1 MSLNLDELIRRYD
14 ILADEK
20 YTTKVQ
26 RNADIEKSTDGSPMA
41 DYCLELALASV
52 RSDQT
57 RDQLKCHLK
66 RFVKFSGF
74 KTHDE
79 ILQTDRKELEKIL
92 IGYILHLSNSGLS
105 PNTIP
110 TYMFSIKCFLDI
122 NDLELSWKKIKK
134 FIPRKRK
141 TTGQSAYS
149 TEQVKEM
156 LGLVKSHRNKAVIH
170 FLASTG
176 CRAGAVPDIT
186 VGDLR
191 DMPHGCQ
198 MVTVYEDDIEE
209 YKTFLTPEAVA
220 AIGLYLKE
228 RKNDGEIITEDSMLF
243 LNRDGS
249 NVTYSSIQM
258 IVKRVSFNA
267 KIKKHQK
274 HGRFDVQICHGFR
287 KRFNTI
293 LKLNNEVND
302 NAIEKMMGH
311 KNGLDGTYLQITDER
326 LFEEFYKG
334 ITDLSISDEFR
345 DKVTIEKLRDEVPES
360 YQEEMM
366 GMKKQMAEMSRL
378 ISELKNPDRENLI
391 QQEWESLKR

>member
-1 MSLNLDELIRRYD
+1 MVGKSNDVITH
-14 ILADEK
+14 K
-20 YTTKVQ
+20 PK
-26 RNADIEKSTDGSPMA
+26 IEKSLDESSMA
-41 DYCLELALASV
+41 DQCLELALASV
-52 RSDQT
+52 RSDLT
-57 RDQLKCHLK
+57 K
-66 RFVKFSGF
+66 RNIEIRLQKFIKFAGF
-74 KTHDE
+74 KSHDN
-79 ILQTDRKELEKIL
+79 ILQTDRKELEKRL
-92 IGYILHLSNSGLS
+92 IAYVIHISKSGLS
-105 PNTIP
+105 PNTVP
-110 TYMFSIKCFLDI
+110 SYMGSLKCFLDI
-122 NDLELSWKKIKK
+122 NDVELSWKKIKK
-134 FIPRKRK
+134 FYPRKRK
-141 TTGQSAYS
+141 ITGQGAYS

-209 YKTFLTPEAVA
+209 YKTFLTPEAVTAIA
-220 AIGLYLKE
+220 AYLNE
-228 RKNDGEIITEDSMLF
+228 RRNSGEVLTDDSMLF

-258 IVKRVSFNA
+258 IVKRVSYNA
-267 KIKKHQK
+267 KIKKQKK
-274 HGRFDVQICHGFR
+274 HGRFDTQICHGFR

-366 GMKKQMAEMSRL
+366 NMKRQMAEMSKM
-378 ISELKNPDRENLI
+378 IYDLKNPDRENLI
-391 QQEWESLKR
+391 QQEWESLR

>member
-1 MSLNLDELIRRYD
+1 MVGKSNDVITH
-14 ILADEK
+14 K
-20 YTTKVQ
+20 PK
-26 RNADIEKSTDGSPMA
+26 IEKSLDESPLA
-41 DYCLELALASV
+41 NPCLELALASV
-52 RSDQT
+52 RSDLT
-57 RDQLKCHLK
+57 K
-66 RFVKFSGF
+66 RNIEIRLQKFIKFAGF
-74 KTHDE
+74 KTHDA
-79 ILQTDRKELEKIL
+79 ILQTDRKELEKRL
-92 IGYILHLSNSGLS
+92 IAYVIHISKSGLS
-105 PNTIP
+105 PNTVP
-110 TYMFSIKCFLDI
+110 SYMGSIKCFLDI
-122 NDLELSWKKIKK
+122 NDVELSWKKIKK
-134 FIPRKRK
+134 FYPRKRK
-141 TTGQSAYS
+141 ITGQSAYS

-176 CRAGAVPDIT
+176 CRAGSLPDLT
-186 VGDLR
+186 LGCLR
-191 DMPHGCQ
+191 DMPHGCK

-209 YKTFLTPEAVA
+209 YKTFLTPEAVTAIA
-220 AIGLYLKE
+220 AYLNE
-228 RKNDGEIITEDSMLF
+228 RRNSGEVLTDDSMLF

-258 IVKRVSFNA
+258 IVKRVSFNS

-293 LKLNNEVND
+293 LKLNNDVND

-311 KNGLDGTYLQITDER
+311 KNGLDGTYLQISDER

-366 GMKKQMAEMSRL
+366 NMKRQMAEMSKM
-378 ISELKNPDRENLI
+378 IYDLKNPDRENLI
-391 QQEWESLKR
+391 QQEWEILKR